1 MKNIEPTYL
10 RYVYDNLNKGSLN
23 AENAAALPQ
32 GFIGLYEQQFTQ
44 KAPAGERKKVLNQL
58 ALWAL
63 FKGPVSANMAAAVLE
78 LEEEQMKDLVD
89 TYSSWFNSPESG
101 KYQLYHER
109 IKVYLLSKVS
119 RLEIQLLSKKI
130 LQFFEI
136 HPSASVHFDYK
147 LRFYIDHLIVHS
159 YESDTF
165 RDTLDNIVHQNDFWE
180 VSFSVLKS
188 IQPAIENI
196 RNLIS
201 FAVFK
206 QDWKLLYRCSQI
218 VLFLEQKN
226 DILCEQILKSKRVN
240 FEQID
245 FCFSSISS
253 PFTRLRFLSLA
264 TTKDLLN
271 NSFNKNSNFDKY
283 IVLWEQLIKYVESE
297 YIDGAIF
304 LPYWLVNKLNK
315 IVDSFQIE
323 ALSNVL
329 EELDFDELEPIEEK
343 EFEFIYLN
351 DELEDFSERDL
362 QAFYNL
368 NVALENLKDEF
379 ITIFKLID
387 TPNLMDR
394 DELLTRSTLIC
405 IEKNYQKSFDW
416 LYWLLVKSDFE
427 IGEHAPPDEKY
438 YTKNLVGKY
447 IQLSDIKHLKKIE
460 QLVSD
465 ADLYNTIKMELRTW
479 ISDKYYQLKEY
490 QMAFEVLNMF
500 NNPIESTFDISAW
513 KGAWFTENNKSIDL
527 NELRPSFRLDTL
539 LAYPEKIATLS
550 FNVVEE
556 LLTDLDSDKI
566 SKAEYFAETAI
577 KVYSTRLDLAKKL
590 TNSAWES
597 VAKTSD
603 WASIYAKVEILCC
616 ALSFMK
622 EDWISKKLRVF
633 EAEYLEAQQEDE
645 FIEEALQNFYN
656 YNPFRFNDKNT
667 LQLALNSSSIKS
679 FLNEVDEHGLEN
691 AIENEKIEKLIINKA
706 KKAQNFRSFW
716 SEVKSYF
723 TSDGV
728 GCYLE
733 NFWSFFKDNKYIFQ
747 NVTAEDVRIIG
758 VISRKVDQHFP
769 TELHVH
775 KSLKL
780 QLYEDRIPVPDDWEY
795 GSKKGFEAMLSEKTL
810 EKETVCNAILS
821 SPRNGNELTQTSIN
835 AVGYMLLEVLSKKEL
850 VQDVS
855 AFLTLRK
862 EIFSQ
867 YG

>member
-1 MKNIEPTYL
+1 MIEPIYL
-10 RYVYDNLNKGSLN
+10 RYVHDSLNKGLLN
-23 AENAAALPQ
+23 AENAAALPL
-32 GFIGLYEQQFTQ
+32 GFIGLYEQEFTQ
-44 KAPAGERKKVLNQL
+44 KTPVSERKKVLNQL

-63 FKGPVSANMAAAVLE
+63 FKGPVSANLAAAVLE
-78 LEEEQMKDLVD
+78 IDEEQIKNLIDR
-89 TYSSWFNSPESG
+89 YSSWFNSPESG

-109 IKVYLLSKVS
+109 IKIYLLSKVS
-119 RLEIQLLSKKI
+119 RLEIQVLSKKI
-130 LQFFEI
+130 LQFLEI
-136 HPSASVHFDYK
+136 HLSESVHYDYK

-165 RDTLDNIVHQNDFWE
+165 RDLLDNIVHQNDFWDA
-180 VSFSVLKS
+180 SFSVLKS
-188 IQPAIENI
+188 TQPAIENI

-201 FAVFK
+201 FSMFK
-206 QDWKLLYRCSQI
+206 QDWELLYRCSQV

-226 DILCEQILKSKRVN
+226 DILCEQILQSKRLH

-253 PFTRLRFLSLA
+253 PFTQLRFLSMA
-264 TTKDLLN
+264 TTKAFLN
-271 NSFNKNSNFDKY
+271 SSFDKNSNFDEY
-283 IVLWEQLIKYVESE
+283 IPLWDQLVNYVETE
-297 YIDGAIF
+297 YVDGAIF
-304 LPYWLVNKLNK
+304 LPNWVINKLNK

-323 ALSNVL
+323 ALSIVL

-343 EFEFIYLN
+343 EFEFVYLN
-351 DELEDFSERDL
+351 DELEDFSESDL
-362 QAFYNL
+362 QAFSNL
-368 NVALENLKDEF
+368 TAALENSKDEF
-379 ITIFKLID
+379 LEMYRIID

-394 DELLTRSTLIC
+394 DELLTRATLMF

-438 YTKNLVGKY
+438 YTKNLICKY
-447 IQLSDIKHLKKIE
+447 IQVSDLKHLKKIE
-460 QLVSD
+460 QLVID
-465 ADLYNTIKMELRTW
+465 AELYNTIKLELRTW
-479 ISDKYYQLKEY
+479 ISDKYYLLKEY
-490 QMAFEVLNMF
+490 QMAFEVLNVF
-500 NNPIESTFDISAW
+500 NYPIESTFDVSAW
-513 KGAWFTENNKSIDL
+513 KGSWFTENNKSIDL

-577 KVYSTRLDLAKKL
+577 KVYSTRSDLAKKL
-590 TNSAWES
+590 INSAWEL
-597 VAKTSD
+597 VANTSD
-603 WASIYAKVEILCC
+603 WSSIYAKVEILCC

-633 EAEYLEAQQEDE
+633 KAEYIEAQHEDE

-656 YNPFRFNDKNT
+656 CNPSRFSDKNA
-667 LQLALNSSSIKS
+667 LQLALNSKSLKS
-679 FLNEVDEHGLEN
+679 FLNEVDEYGLEE
-691 AIENEKIEKLIINKA
+691 AIENERIEKLIISKA
-706 KKAQNFRSFW
+706 KKTQNFRSFW
-716 SEVKSYF
+716 SEVKFYF
-723 TSDGV
+723 RNDGV

-733 NFWSFFKDNKYIFQ
+733 NFWSLFKDNKQLFQ

-780 QLYEDRIPVPDDWEY
+780 QWYEARIPVPDDWEY
-795 GSKKGFEAMLSEKTL
+795 GSKKGFEAMLSKKTL

-835 AVGYMLLEVLSKKEL
+835 AVGYMLNEVLNKKEL

-862 EIFSQ
+862 EILAQ
-867 YG
+867 YA